1 MRCVAL
7 VALLSAGIWIAPLA
21 GQAVTVV
28 GTVSAPSVG
37 LLADAVAELRDLRR
51 SAAISANGS
60 FRFENVVAGVHRLR
74 VRGPHF
80 TTIERTITA
89 AAGAPPLVFTLEPS
103 ANRLRDVVVVAAA
116 PVGPIGH
123 LPDVS
128 GTALYSGQKTEV
140 LLLDSLTG
148 NRVQNVTRE
157 LLARVPGAN
166 ISETENVG
174 YPSNGVGFRGLN
186 PVQSVEVNVRQ
197 NGINIAADL
206 YGYPE
211 VYYSPPMQAVD
222 RIEIIRGGA
231 SLQFGPQFGG
241 VVNYILRDGR
251 VNTRATWQVEQTAA
265 SFGALTT
272 FAGVSGGTNRLTYSA
287 YAQGRR
293 QDGWRQNT
301 RMAQGLGTIRLGWKA
316 TPALTVHT
324 EWTVFR
330 NEQQM
335 PGGLDNA
342 QFNADARSS
351 VRSRNW
357 LESPW
362 NLGAVSL
369 DWRLAPSVRL
379 TSETFGTHAARSLV
393 WFADAPPTVADAQD
407 DAGLFTAR
415 EVEVEQFRNVTNE
428 TRLLGTFMLGGRP
441 QTLAIGTRLFTGVL
455 RRREG
460 GVGSAGSDLNLRTV
474 NDHFDETFT
483 FRTRNAAVFAEQ
495 LFRLTDRWSVTPG
508 ARVEWLRSSG
518 DAMIM
523 DSASTL
529 SDITRRF
536 ALLGVTSQYALTSK
550 INVYGSVTQAYRPIE
565 YSFLVPLGAVSRVSS
580 ALKDPSGVTSDL
592 GVRGTVSGVVTFDL
606 SGFWMTYNNRI
617 GLVSGVDPS
626 GQAYTERA
634 NVANS
639 LHRGVETYI
648 DVRPNRLLSLPQW
661 WGEFD
666 LYDSWSFVD
675 ATYRTGPFSGKRVEY
690 APRFLNRFGLI
701 WSRARVS
708 TTLQTTT
715 VSDQFGDANN
725 SRVSSNPVVG
735 LIPAYQLIDWSAKM
749 GIGRYAIS
757 GGVNN
762 VADVHYFTRR
772 ADEYPGPGILPS
784 LGRSFYLSI
793 GATYR

>member
-1 MRCVAL
+1 MRRIVQL
-7 VALLSAGIWIAPLA
+7 VLLSAGIRIAPLSA
-21 GQAVTVV
+21 QGVTVV
-28 GTVSAPSVG
+28 GTVTAPSASM
-37 LLADAVAELRDLRR
+37 LAEVVAELRDLGR
-51 SAAISANGS
+51 SAVIAADGS
-60 FRFENVVAGVHRLR
+60 FRFDNVAVGIHRLR
-74 VRGPHF
+74 IRGPQVA
-80 TTIERTITA
+80 TIERTITA
-89 AAGAPPLVFTLEPS
+89 AAALPAIRISLDPNAT
-103 ANRLRDVVVVAAA
+103 RLRDVVVVASA
-116 PVGPIGH
+116 PVGPIGQ
-123 LPDVS
+123 LPDVR
-128 GTALYSGQKTEV
+128 GTSIYSGQKTEV

-174 YPSNGVGFRGLN
+174 YPSNGIGFRGLN
-186 PVQSVEVNVRQ
+186 PVQSVELNVRQ
-197 NGINIAADL
+197 NGTNIAADL

-211 VYYSPPMQAVD
+211 VYYAPPMQAVD
-222 RIEIIRGGA
+222 RIEIIRGSA

-241 VVNYILRDGR
+241 VVNYILRDGQT
-251 VNTRATWQVEQTAA
+251 NARAAWQGAQTAA

-272 FAGVSGGTNRLTYSA
+272 FAGVTGGSSRVTYSA
-287 YAQGRR
+287 YAQARR
-293 QDGWRQNT
+293 QDGWRQNSQMT
-301 RMAQGLGTIRLGWKA
+301 QGLGTVRLGWQA
-316 TPALTVHT
+316 TPALAVRT
-324 EWTVFR
+324 EWTMFR

-362 NLGAVSL
+362 NLGSVTL

-379 TSETFGTHAARSLV
+379 TSQTSGTYASRSLV
-393 WFADAPPTVADAQD
+393 WFADALPSVADEKD
-407 DAGLFTAR
+407 NTGEFSAR

-428 TRLLGTFMLGGRP
+428 TRLLSTFMMRGRP
-441 QTLAIGTRLFTGVL
+441 QTLAIGTRLFTGAL
-455 RRREG
+455 RRLEG
-460 GVGSAGSDLNLRTV
+460 GVGSNGSDFDLRTV
-474 NDHFDETFT
+474 NNHYDEDFT
-483 FRTRNAAVFAEQ
+483 FRTTNAALFAQQ

-518 DAMIM
+518 NAVIT

-529 SDITRRF
+529 PTITRRF
-536 ALLGVTSQYALTSK
+536 SLLGITSQYALTPT
-550 INVYGSVTQAYRPIE
+550 INVYGSVTQAYRPLE
-565 YSFLVPLGAVSRVSS
+565 YSFLVPFGSVSRVSS
-580 ALKDPSGVTSDL
+580 TLKDPRGVTSDL

-617 GLVSGVDPS
+617 GLVSGADPS
-626 GQAYTERA
+626 GEAYTERA

-648 DVRPNRLLSLPQW
+648 DVRPGRLLSLPKS
-661 WGEFD
+661 WGDFD
-666 LYDSWSFVD
+666 LYNSFAYVD
-675 ATYRTGPFSGKRVEY
+675 ATYRTGAFSGNRVEY
-690 APRFLNRFGLI
+690 APRFLNRLGLI
-701 WSRARVS
+701 WSRERFS
-708 TTLQTTT
+708 TTVQSTT

-725 SRVSSNPVVG
+725 SRASVDPVVG
-735 LIPAYQLIDWSAKM
+735 LVPAYQVIDWSAKV
-749 GIGRYAIS
+749 GIARFSLS

-762 VADVHYFTRR
+762 LADVYYFTRR

-793 GATYR
+793 GATY